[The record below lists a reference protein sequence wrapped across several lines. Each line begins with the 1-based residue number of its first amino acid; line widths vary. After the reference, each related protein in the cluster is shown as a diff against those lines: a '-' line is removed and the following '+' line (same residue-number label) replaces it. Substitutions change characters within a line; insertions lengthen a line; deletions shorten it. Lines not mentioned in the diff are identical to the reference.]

1 MPTSNEAQVEKKEGR
16 NGREG
21 GRLMDVGG
29 ESREGCVSVRVCV
42 SEASAWLASRER
54 WTDAWSAAGGD
65 VDWY

>member
-1 MPTSNEAQVEKKEGR
+1 M
-16 NGREG
+16 G